1 MSLSRLGCST
11 APGSPG
17 SSALSSAARRLAR
30 VDTTLQ
36 DPSPA
41 FGQGDPIVGQLLDGR
56 YRVDARIAVGGMATV
71 YRAMDTR
78 LDRVLALKVMHPALA
93 TDASFV
99 ERFIREAKSVARLAH
114 PNVVAVFDQGAQGAY
129 VYLAMEYVAG
139 CTLRDVLRERGA
151 LQPRAALDILEPVL
165 AALGAAHRA
174 GFVHRDMKPENV
186 LIGDDGRVKV
196 ADFGLVRA
204 VGSDTNTTGTVLG
217 TVSYLAP
224 EQIEHGTADTR
235 TDVYACG
242 VVLYEMLTGAKPHTG
257 DTPAQ
262 VIYQHLNEDV
272 PAPSAV
278 VPGLATE
285 LDELVA
291 SATARNPEARPFDAV
306 ALLAESRTA
315 RATLTDG
322 QLDAVPP
329 QALAEAHDDAED
341 RTSVIRR
348 VLPVDQGTA
357 HHTSRL
363 EMPPPLP
370 PEPARSGPRHGGPR
384 RGMLAAIVAVL
395 LVLGVGAGVWY
406 INSGQFTRVPSLLGQ
421 TEKAARERLSDS
433 GLELKGVNR
442 AYSDD
447 VDRGKVISSDPK
459 SGARIRGNGSVKIV
473 VSRGPEIVKVPDV
486 RGTGPAEARRA
497 LKKVGL
503 VPGMVTKEFS
513 EDIEQGKVIRTDPG
527 AGAERHPDSAVAL
540 VVSKGSPVDVPDLTG
555 LSVQEATD
563 ALDEEGLK
571 AEVLPGRVNSPEAA
585 GDIARQSPG
594 GGTRAAA
601 GDTIT
606 LTVSKGPRMIDVP
619 DVTGKDVDEATR
631 LLKAAGF
638 EVEVDR
644 PFLSFSD
651 TIASQSVDGGDRA
664 PEGST
669 ITIKT
674 KGL

>member
-17 SSALSSAARRLAR
+17 SSGLSSAARRLAR

-348 VLPVDQGTA
+348 VLPLDQGTA

-370 PEPARSGPRHGGPR
+370 PEPARSGPRRGGPR

-433 GLELKGVNR
+433 GLELKGVDR

>member
-1 MSLSRLGCST
+1 M
-11 APGSPG
+11 
-17 SSALSSAARRLAR
+17 
-30 VDTTLQ
+30 DTTLQ
-36 DPSPA
+36 DPL
-41 FGQGDPIVGQLLDGR
+41 VGQLLDGR

-71 YRAMDTR
+71 YRAVDTR

-114 PNVVAVFDQGAQGAY
+114 PNVVAVFDQGAQGQY

-139 CTLRDVLRERGA
+139 CTLRDVLRDRGA

-204 VGSDTNTTGTVLG
+204 VGTVTNTTGSVLG

-224 EQIEHGTADTR
+224 EQIENGTADTR

-242 VVLYEMLTGAKPHTG
+242 VVLYEMLTGSKPHG
-257 DTPAQ
+257 GETPAQ
-262 VIYQHLNEDV
+262 VLYQHLNEPV
-272 PAPSAV
+272 PAPSAA
-278 VPGLATE
+278 VPGLPAG
-285 LDELVA
+285 LDDLVA
-291 SATARNPEARPFDAV
+291 SATARDPEARPFDAV
-306 ALLAESRTA
+306 ALLAETREA
-315 RATLTDG
+315 RSGLTDA

-329 QALAEAHDDAED
+329 QATAEVRDAAED
-341 RTSVIRR
+341 RTSVIPRL
-348 VLPVDQGTA
+348 LPAGQGVS

-363 EMPPPLP
+363 EVPPPATP
-370 PEPARSGPRHGGPR
+370 QDRRRRGPR
-384 RGMLAAIVAVL
+384 RSVVAVVVAVL
-395 LVLGVGAGVWY
+395 LALGIGTGVWY
-406 INSGQFTRVPSLLGQ
+406 INSGQFTQVPLLLGQ
-421 TEKAARERLSDS
+421 TEKDARQRLSKA
-433 GLELKGVNR
+433 GLELKGVDR
-442 AYSDD
+442 AYSDT
-447 VDRGKVISSDPK
+447 VERGKVISSDPG
-459 SGARIRGNGSVKIV
+459 SGDRVRGNDAVKLV

-486 RGTGPAEARRA
+486 QDLSLADARRE
-497 LKKVGL
+497 LKKAGL

-513 EDIEQGKVIRTDPG
+513 EETARGDVIRTDPA
-527 AGAERHPDSAVAL
+527 AGTERHPDSAVAL
-540 VVSKGSPVDVPDLTG
+540 HVSKGAPVDVPDVTG
-555 LSVQEATD
+555 LSVADATA
-563 ALDEEGLK
+563 ALADEGLK
-571 AEVLPGRVNSPEAA
+571 AKVLPGRVESPEDA

-594 GGTRAAA
+594 EGTEAAE
-601 GDTIT
+601 GDTIE
-606 LTVSKGPRMIDVP
+606 LTVSDGPRMIDVP
-619 DVTGKDVDEATR
+619 DVTGKDVDEATSE
-631 LLKAAGF
+631 LKDAGF
-638 EVEVDR
+638 EVKVDR

-651 TIASQSVDGGDRA
+651 TIASQSVDGGEQA